1 MADKRFGIKL
11 VCKNCEGKFYSLGK
25 SAGLSCPVCNTKYN
39 LDDDMT
45 DAQSFSSMQ
54 QTRNENKDEFA
65 DIDSTSDTSDNDNDN
80 DDDVI
85 SLDDPSIDEQT
96 PSTN

>member
-25 SAGLSCPVCNTKYN
+25 SAGLSCPICKTKYN

-65 DIDSTSDTSDNDNDN
+65 DIDSTSDTSDNDND
-80 DDDVI
+80 DDVI

>member
-11 VCKNCEGKFYSLGK
+11 VCKNCEGKFSSLGK
-25 SAGLSCPVCNTKYN
+25 SAGLSCPICNTKYN

-65 DIDSTSDTSDNDNDN
+65 DIDSTSDTSDNDND
-80 DDDVI
+80 DDVI